1 MEMPRWTGMFC
12 VLPQMHSQEWLCHI
26 ASARKLATGGRS
38 EVRSARGLGYN
49 LDMAQVVPTVR
60 ARVLFF
66 GRLREL
72 IGLAEEAPEL
82 PEGATLAQVFD
93 KYAERYPKLA
103 GFRGSLVVSRNQE
116 FAAWDTRVAA
126 GDEIAFL
133 PPVSGG

>member
-1 MEMPRWTGMFC
+1 M
-12 VLPQMHSQEWLCHI
+12 
-26 ASARKLATGGRS
+26 
-38 EVRSARGLGYN
+38 
-49 LDMAQVVPTVR
+49 DMAQVVPTVR

>member
-1 MEMPRWTGMFC
+1 MAELKFGHQR
-12 VLPQMHSQEWLCHI
+12 
-26 ASARKLATGGRS
+26 R
-38 EVRSARGLGYN
+38 LGYN
-49 LDMAQVVPTVR
+49 FRMAQTAPSVR
-60 ARVLFF
+60 VKVLFF

-72 IGLAEEAPEL
+72 IGLSEETPEL

-93 KYAERYPKLA
+93 KYAERSPKLA
-103 GFRGSLVVSRNQE
+103 GFRGSMVVSRNQE